1 MFKGFESYD
10 DNDRNNGEIKKI
22 VQQNFALTFGTSEG
36 AREFSLINIT
46 RLLPSRDCEKLVL
59 FIFAV
64 QADLG
69 MQGDLLWCEAQ
80 EDLIVGPLMQGC
92 AGV

>member
-10 DNDRNNGEIKKI
+10 DKDRNNGEVKKI
-22 VQQNFALTFGTSEG
+22 IQQNFALIFGAPKD
-36 AREFSLINIT
+36 AREFSLINFT
-46 RLLPSRDCEKLVL
+46 RLLPSSDCEKLVL

-69 MQGDLLWCEAQ
+69 VEGYLLWCEAQ
-80 EDLIVGPLMQGC
+80 EDLIVSPLMQGC